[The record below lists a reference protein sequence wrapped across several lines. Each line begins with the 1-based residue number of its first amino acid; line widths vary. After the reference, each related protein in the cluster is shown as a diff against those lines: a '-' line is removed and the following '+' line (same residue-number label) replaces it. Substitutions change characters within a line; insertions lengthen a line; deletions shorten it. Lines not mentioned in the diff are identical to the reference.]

1 MNPAATRM
9 LLLQGGPA
17 YRRLAGIVAG
27 VALGVGLLLI
37 LLGGFLHMPDR
48 DNRTAWAEPNGEWI
62 ETTEAG
68 DVLVP
73 EVSAETVLARS
84 QWDVVDERTVTW
96 LRMATTPDTTAS
108 MADGLPVPGEGQ
120 YYASPEMAEV
130 IDSKPADELEERYG
144 ERVGILPETM
154 LAGPTQLAV
163 IAGEE
168 WGAVAALPG
177 SMALDGLPEQPRF
190 GNSGAYQVVL
200 ATGAIAI
207 LVPIVLLISIVSQLG
222 AAERRDRFGTVRL
235 IGAGRRAVAW
245 VSAWEMAIVSF
256 LGALLGIGVAAALR
270 PFAAQL
276 NMNGT
281 TSYMR
286 DLTPS
291 VGWTIATVLGVTVL
305 AALTAWWRAFSDDVG
320 APGATRE
327 RAEKKVTG
335 WHAAPLGIGIA
346 MFAGSTYMVTE
357 GIGPG
362 DLMNFGVIIGFALI
376 AFGIVFAGPWITR
389 SASTVLRRFASSAS
403 AVVAAGRLERH
414 PRKTFRSVAGLVVA
428 VFVVSVFAGA
438 ATAIQGLGSPQ
449 DQPGLLRPDAVISTV
464 TPGTVPAGIERA
476 LRDVEGVEHVAMG
489 YVPHGEKEGVLMSP
503 EDAKAIGAVNVPQS
517 PGVLVDTF
525 GMLADQGNGEGIS
538 VEPVVEAPT
547 ATSDSLNEVIVVTD
561 GQASS
566 IERART
572 ALYESANAD
581 LTPRTRSDYASAGS
595 AQEFEDLSVMAYIG
609 MGIAI
614 GISALALTVATVAAA
629 LDRKRTFGLL
639 RLAGMPVRQLRETI
653 SIEAA
658 VPLIATLVASA
669 GLGLGVAWAMVE
681 ALGGGLQFS
690 LPGAGYWL
698 AIASAIV
705 IAAVA
710 ITASFGTVRRSTEL
724 ASTRF
729 E

>member
-1 MNPAATRM
+1 MKPAATRM
-9 LLLQGGPA
+9 LLLQGGSA
-17 YRRLAGIVAG
+17 YRRLAAIVAG

-48 DNRTAWAEPNGEWI
+48 DTRSAWVEPRGEWI
-62 ETTEAG
+62 EADDAG
-68 DVLVP
+68 ELAIP
-73 EVSAETVLARS
+73 EQTADSMLLRS
-84 QWDVVDERTVTW
+84 QWDTVHGETVVW
-96 LRMATTPDTTAS
+96 LRIATAADTTVALP
-108 MADGLPVPGEGQ
+108 GELPVPAVGE
-120 YYASPEMAEV
+120 YYASPGMVEL
-130 IDSKPADELEERYG
+130 IDSVPAHQVENRYG
-144 ERVGILPETM
+144 QRVGVLPDEM

-163 IAGEE
+163 ISGNE
-168 WGAVAALPG
+168 WDAVAALSG
-177 SMALDGLPEQPRF
+177 SLVSDGFPEQPR
-190 GNSGAYQVVL
+190 SGSAGTYQIVL
-200 ATGAIAI
+200 SMGAIAI

-222 AAERRDRFGTVRL
+222 AAERRERFGTVRL

-245 VSAWEMAIVSF
+245 VSAWEMAAASLVGGV
-256 LGALLGIGVAAALR
+256 LGVAVAAALR

-276 NMNGT
+276 NINGT
-281 TSYMR
+281 TSYIH

-291 VGWTIATVLGVTVL
+291 LGWTIATVLGVTVL

-327 RAEKKVTG
+327 RAEKTVTG
-335 WHAAPLGIGIA
+335 WHAAPLVLGIA
-346 MFAGSTYMVTE
+346 LFGSSTYLVTQ
-357 GIGPG
+357 GIGPE
-362 DLMNFGVIIGFALI
+362 DVLNFGVIIGFAMI
-376 AFGIVFAGPWITR
+376 AFGIVLAGPWITR
-389 SASTVLRRFASSAS
+389 AASAGLRRFASSAS

-438 ATAIQGLGSPQ
+438 ATALQGTATPQ
-449 DQPGLLRPDAVISTV
+449 DQPGLLHPDAVAGMVAS
-464 TPGTVPAGIERA
+464 GTDPVGVAEA
-476 LRDVEGVEHVAMG
+476 LRAVEGVEHVALG
-489 YVPHGEKEGVLMSP
+489 YVPEGGAEGVLMSR
-503 EDAKAIGAVNVPQS
+503 EDAVALGAIGLPEA
-517 PGVLVDTF
+517 PGVIIDRY
-525 GMLADQGNGEGIS
+525 GMLTDPGASEVTGVDPAIA
-538 VEPVVEAPT
+538 APT
-547 ATSDSLNEVIVVTD
+547 VTTDELREVVVVTD
-561 GQASS
+561 GQDSS
-566 IERART
+566 VERVRT
-572 ALYESANAD
+572 ALYVSANAD
-581 LTPRTRSDYASAGS
+581 LAPQTRAEYASVGI

-639 RLAGMPVRQLRETI
+639 RLAGMPVRQLRSTI

-658 VPLIATLVASA
+658 VPLVVTLVASA

-690 LPGAGYWL
+690 LPGTGYWL